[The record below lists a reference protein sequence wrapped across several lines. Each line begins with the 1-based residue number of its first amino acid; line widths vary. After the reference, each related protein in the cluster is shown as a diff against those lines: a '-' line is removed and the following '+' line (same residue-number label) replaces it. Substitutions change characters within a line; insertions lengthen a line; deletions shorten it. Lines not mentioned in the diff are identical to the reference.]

1 MKVPQS
7 TLQSLEC
14 SECGQLFEAD
24 AVQTFCAKCQA
35 PLFARYSLDAA
46 RASFTRESLSA
57 RPRGLWRWGELLPV
71 RAAAFRL
78 TLGEADTPL
87 LPAVRLGAALG
98 MGQLFIKDE
107 SRNPSADSAARGM
120 AVAVSRGLELGL
132 HSYHTQDAV
141 GALASFAARA
151 RVSAQVVLPENL
163 PNPIRVQAR
172 LAGVVDALA
181 ATVFD
186 FSAFREPYRLEGHKT
201 LGFELAEALD
211 WELPD
216 VILVPTGSGLE
227 LVGLWKAFDELEQL
241 GWLGARRP
249 RMVSIQAEGC
259 APLVRAFNGN
269 YERAA
274 AWPGAQT
281 LASGLNVPILF
292 ADRLILRLL
301 RQGNGIAV
309 AVPDAEILAC
319 RKELAAAE
327 GLLASL
333 EGAAALAALKTLLAN
348 GWLGRDEK
356 VVLINPGSGLKDL

>member
-1 MKVPQS
+1 M
-7 TLQSLEC
+7 
-14 SECGQLFEAD
+14 
-24 AVQTFCAKCQA
+24 QTFCAKCQS
-35 PLFARYSLDAA
+35 PLLARYSLDAA
-46 RASFTRESLSA
+46 RTSFTRESLSA
-57 RPRGLWRWGELLPV
+57 RPRGVWRWGELLPV

-78 TLGEADTPL
+78 TLGEAATPL
-87 LPAVRLGAALG
+87 FTAARLGAALG
-98 MGQLFIKDE
+98 MGQVLIKDE

-120 AVAVSRGLELGL
+120 AVAVSRGMELGL
-132 HSYHTQDAV
+132 HSFQSQDA
-141 GALASFAARA
+141 GGSLAVYAARA
-151 RVSAQVVLPENL
+151 RVSAQVALPETL
-163 PNPIRVQAR
+163 PTPLRVQAR
-172 LAGVVDALA
+172 LAGVVA
-181 ATVFD
+181 APAETTAFD
-186 FSAFREPYRLEGHKT
+186 LSAFCEPYRLEGHKT
-201 LGFELAEALD
+201 LGFELAEALG

-216 VILVPTGSGLE
+216 VILVPTGSGLS
-227 LVGLWKAFDELEQL
+227 LVGMWKAFDELEQL

-269 YERAA
+269 TDQAV

-281 LASGLNVPILF
+281 IASGLNIPSPF

-301 RQGNGIAV
+301 RQGNGLAIAV
-309 AVPDAEILAC
+309 SDAEMLAC

-333 EGAAALAALKTLLAN
+333 EGAAALAALKTLRAD